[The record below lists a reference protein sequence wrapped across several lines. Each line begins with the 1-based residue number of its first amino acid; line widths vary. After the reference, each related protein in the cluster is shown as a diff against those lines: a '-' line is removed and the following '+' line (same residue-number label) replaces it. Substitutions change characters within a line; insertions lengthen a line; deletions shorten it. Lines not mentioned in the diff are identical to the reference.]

1 MNYRKRK
8 KFLTQKLA
16 VYAEAAVYNPLN
28 MVAASDYAFYLFQLR
43 VLKNMKRAENERK
56 KSKTKAKTA

>member
-8 KFLTQKLA
+8 KFLTQKRALHAEILA
-16 VYAEAAVYNPLN
+16 YNPLN
-28 MVAASDYAFYLFQLR
+28 MAASSDYAFYLFQLR